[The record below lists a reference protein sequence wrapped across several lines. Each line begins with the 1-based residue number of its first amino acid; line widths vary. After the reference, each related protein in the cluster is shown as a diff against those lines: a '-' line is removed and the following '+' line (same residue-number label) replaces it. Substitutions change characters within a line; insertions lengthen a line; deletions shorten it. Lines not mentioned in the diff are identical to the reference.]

1 MKNIIEMKNI
11 NFKYGEKYLFK
22 NFNLNIER
30 GSFTTIIGTNG
41 SGKSTLIRIIL
52 GLLVAEGEININGK
66 QLNRKNLKDIIS
78 KIGVVFENPDDQFVA
93 ETVMDDIAFSLEN
106 MNVEPKEIKSR
117 IKKISKFI
125 GIEDILEKEPHTLSD
140 GQKQLVALAA
150 ALVTDPDILILDEAL
165 TMIDLEIREKI
176 YKILEQINKV
186 NKITIIN
193 VTHDMDEILYGDNL
207 IVIDNGNIVL
217 EGPKEY
223 VLMEEK
229 IFNKLGLK
237 LPFVVELSTKLQYYG
252 LTKHLIFD
260 MEELVDVIW
269 K

>member
-125 GIEDILEKEPHTLSD
+125 GIEDILEKEPHTLS
-140 GQKQLVALAA
+140 G
-150 ALVTDPDILILDEAL
+150 
-165 TMIDLEIREKI
+165 
-176 YKILEQINKV
+176 
-186 NKITIIN
+186 
-193 VTHDMDEILYGDNL
+193 
-207 IVIDNGNIVL
+207 
-217 EGPKEY
+217 
-223 VLMEEK
+223 
-229 IFNKLGLK
+229 
-237 LPFVVELSTKLQYYG
+237 
-252 LTKHLIFD
+252 
-260 MEELVDVIW
+260 
-269 K
+269 

>member
-117 IKKISKFI
+117 IKKSHS
-125 GIEDILEKEPHTLSD
+125 EEWALS
-140 GQKQLVALAA
+140 
-150 ALVTDPDILILDEAL
+150 
-165 TMIDLEIREKI
+165 
-176 YKILEQINKV
+176 N
-186 NKITIIN
+186 
-193 VTHDMDEILYGDNL
+193 
-207 IVIDNGNIVL
+207 
-217 EGPKEY
+217 EGR
-223 VLMEEK
+223 
-229 IFNKLGLK
+229 
-237 LPFVVELSTKLQYYG
+237 
-252 LTKHLIFD
+252 
-260 MEELVDVIW
+260 
-269 K
+269 

>member
-117 IKKISKFI
+117 IKKY
-125 GIEDILEKEPHTLSD
+125 L
-140 GQKQLVALAA
+140 
-150 ALVTDPDILILDEAL
+150 
-165 TMIDLEIREKI
+165 
-176 YKILEQINKV
+176 
-186 NKITIIN
+186 
-193 VTHDMDEILYGDNL
+193 NL
-207 IVIDNGNIVL
+207 
-217 EGPKEY
+217 
-223 VLMEEK
+223 
-229 IFNKLGLK
+229 
-237 LPFVVELSTKLQYYG
+237 
-252 LTKHLIFD
+252 
-260 MEELVDVIW
+260 
-269 K
+269 

>member
-66 QLNRKNLKDIIS
+66 QLNRKNLKNIIS

-117 IKKISKFI
+117 IKKISKF
-125 GIEDILEKEPHTLSD
+125 GLS
-140 GQKQLVALAA
+140 
-150 ALVTDPDILILDEAL
+150 
-165 TMIDLEIREKI
+165 
-176 YKILEQINKV
+176 N
-186 NKITIIN
+186 
-193 VTHDMDEILYGDNL
+193 
-207 IVIDNGNIVL
+207 
-217 EGPKEY
+217 
-223 VLMEEK
+223 
-229 IFNKLGLK
+229 
-237 LPFVVELSTKLQYYG
+237 
-252 LTKHLIFD
+252 
-260 MEELVDVIW
+260 
-269 K
+269 

>member
-117 IKKISKFI
+117 IKQETIHEGYRPDK
-125 GIEDILEKEPHTLSD
+125 
-140 GQKQLVALAA
+140 GQ
-150 ALVTDPDILILDEAL
+150 
-165 TMIDLEIREKI
+165 
-176 YKILEQINKV
+176 
-186 NKITIIN
+186 
-193 VTHDMDEILYGDNL
+193 
-207 IVIDNGNIVL
+207 
-217 EGPKEY
+217 
-223 VLMEEK
+223 
-229 IFNKLGLK
+229 
-237 LPFVVELSTKLQYYG
+237 
-252 LTKHLIFD
+252 
-260 MEELVDVIW
+260 
-269 K
+269 